1 VVLDVTANSA
11 DGKKMFQTS
20 RIYTSQAT
28 DSRSTQMV
36 LGPENKLGFIRDTSI
51 QPFAPKEE
59 TIEIP
64 LPAGLRDAEIEVS
77 LSYQPRPGN
86 VYGIHHI
93 KRKVSLDQNREPL
106 TGTSERR

>member
-1 VVLDVTANSA
+1 VTATGP
-11 DGKKMFQTS
+11 DGTKLFQTS
-20 RIYTSQAT
+20 RIYASQAT

-59 TIEIP
+59 TIEVP
-64 LPAGLRDAEIEVS
+64 LPQSLREAVIEVN

-86 VYGIHHI
+86 VYPVHQV
-93 KRKVSLDQNREPL
+93 KRKVSLDQNR
-106 TGTSERR
+106 

>member
-1 VVLDVTANSA
+1 MTANSA
-11 DGKKMFQTS
+11 DGKKIFQTS
-20 RIYTSQAT
+20 RIYASQAT

-59 TIEIP
+59 TIDVP
-64 LPAGLRDAEIEVS
+64 LPAGSRDVEIEVN

-86 VYGIHHI
+86 VYGIHHV
-93 KRKVSLDQNREPL
+93 KRKVSLDQNREPRA
-106 TGTSERR
+106 GTSERR